1 MKTTRL
7 MVVALC
13 ATACVST
20 TAFAE
25 DDDLVVSA
33 TPAAMI
39 AEPVNPQPGMVF
51 KGYNLQNQFK
61 DKFQGL
67 QSILASQ
74 PAVKTTVVNTETF
87 SFDQFLKDTRINQG
101 VWEGFLKCKKSATCT
116 FVLKQNSLYGAG
128 FHLYVNGK
136 KVVAAWEQA
145 SGEAA
150 VRAGFNHIKIIS
162 QTKQPV
168 QLSMKVS
175 GSVKEPNVL
184 SPGMMYYDDK
194 PSEDDDI
201 L

>member
-7 MVVALC
+7 MAVALC

-33 TPAAMI
+33 SSSTAI
-39 AEPVNPQPGMVF
+39 AEPINPKPGMVF
-51 KGYNLQNQFK
+51 KGYNLPNQFN

-67 QSILASQ
+67 QTILSTQ

-101 VWEGFLKCKKSATCT
+101 VSQGFLKCKKSATCT
-116 FVLKQNSLYGAG
+116 FVIKQGSEYGSG

-136 KVVAAWEQA
+136 KVAAAWEQA
-145 SGEAA
+145 SGEAT
-150 VRAGFNHIKIIS
+150 VRAGFNHVKIIA

-168 QLSMKVS
+168 QLLMKVS

-184 SPGMMYYDDK
+184 SPDRMFYDDK
-194 PSEDDDI
+194 SSEDDDI